1 MVPRLAQQLAEDL
14 ARRSLSVLQ
23 PFLTHL
29 DRQLDVRLV
38 RTLAASVLTIIC
50 HGRGSR
56 FESQVR
62 ALPLQAGGVRLA
74 SNGLSWQNTA
84 LKMQRWGSTLPASLI
99 ADS

>member
-38 RTLAASVLTIIC
+38 RTLAASVLTIIR
-50 HGRGSR
+50 HLYGLGSPR
-56 FESQVR
+56 ASPSNTFSPSVGSFLNCSQV
-62 ALPLQAGGVRLA
+62 
-74 SNGLSWQNTA
+74 
-84 LKMQRWGSTLPASLI
+84 PAAMTPPMSP
-99 ADS
+99 